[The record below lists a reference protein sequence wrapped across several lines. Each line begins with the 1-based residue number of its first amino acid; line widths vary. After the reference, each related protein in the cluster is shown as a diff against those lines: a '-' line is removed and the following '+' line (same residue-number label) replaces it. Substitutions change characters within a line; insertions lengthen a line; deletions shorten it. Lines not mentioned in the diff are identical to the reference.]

1 MVSVWIRW
9 IYRHIIEYAG
19 RYSGRILPESCK
31 LLPLKR
37 FFWKRHIPFLM
48 NEKPV
53 AVVTGASRGIG
64 RSVAISLAAEGYDIA
79 AIARSTDSEGMEILA
94 SEVGKTGSQFFPIGL
109 DISCTVCHK
118 EVVTNILERYG
129 RIDVLVNN
137 AGVSPLQRNDVLDMT
152 EESYD
157 RLMNINLKGPVFF
170 AQKVAKEMVWLREHI
185 EGYRPVIVFVTSVS
199 AVMTSTNRA
208 EYCVS
213 KAGLS
218 MASSVFA
225 DRLSR
230 EGILVYEVRPGIIET
245 DMTVKVKD
253 KYDKLINEG
262 LVPQKRWGFPSDI
275 SKAVSS
281 LVRGDW
287 AFSTG
292 AVFEI
297 SGGLNI
303 HKL

>member
-1 MVSVWIRW
+1 MVQVSISMISDSLR
-9 IYRHIIEYAG
+9 
-19 RYSGRILPESCK
+19 RYFGWLLPESTK
-31 LLPLKR
+31 LLPLRR
-37 FFWKRHIPFLM
+37 FFLNLKIPFPM

-64 RSVAISLAAEGYDIA
+64 RSVAIALAAEGYDIA

-94 SEVGKTGSQFFPIGL
+94 AEVGKTGSQFFPVGL
-109 DISCTVCHK
+109 DIACTGCHK
-118 EVVTNILERYG
+118 EVVKNILDRYG
-129 RIDVLVNN
+129 RIDILINN
-137 AGVSPLQRNDVLDMT
+137 AGVAPLQRNDILEMT

-157 RLMNINLKGPVFF
+157 RLMTINLKGPVFF
-170 AQKVAKEMVWLREHI
+170 AQKVAREMMWLREHV
-185 EGYRPVIVFVTSVS
+185 EGYRPVIVFITSVS
-199 AVMTSTNRA
+199 AVLTSVNRA

-230 EGILVYEVRPGIIET
+230 EGILVYEIRPGIIET
-245 DMTVKVKD
+245 DMTAKIKD
-253 KYDKLINEG
+253 KYDRLILEG
-262 LVPQKRWGFPSDI
+262 LVPQKRWGQPSDI
-275 SKAVSS
+275 SKAVAS
-281 LVRGDW
+281 LARGDW

-292 AVFEI
+292 TIFEI